1 MTQTKPPAAPEP
13 AVAQVAAIKESLE
26 DRTHRLAHEYD
37 ESPLEDPPHVRMTFF
52 DPAL

>member
-13 AVAQVAAIKESLE
+13 AVAQDAAIKESLE
-26 DRTHRLAHEYD
+26 DRTHRLAREYD
-37 ESPLEDPPHVRMTFF
+37 ESPLADPLHIRMTFF

>member
-13 AVAQVAAIKESLE
+13 AVAQDAAIKESLE
-26 DRTHRLAHEYD
+26 GRTLCLAREYD
-37 ESPLEDPPHVRMTFF
+37 ESPLEDPLHVRMTFF